1 MPRPVTCKGSLVN
14 IVFRLTFVERRY
26 TVRHKNVYRSQ
37 PASVCLY
44 VCMCVYVCVCV
55 CVCLCVCVCFFVC
68 ACACVYM
75 LVGYCV

>member
-37 PASVCLY
+37 PASRIRDSKHAKVPNNNNNNNNILLY
-44 VCMCVYVCVCV
+44 QKTFARYTNIQNM
-55 CVCLCVCVCFFVC
+55 
-68 ACACVYM
+68 
-75 LVGYCV
+75 